1 MTLKTQIEIEPLYD
15 RCVIFNT
22 TSSTYHYPLNNIVI
36 ALYFFSTSRPEIEK
50 MSTHKTIFK
59 EVNGE
64 KFKKYY
70 PTSLLIKKFVLRF
83 TPLFLYKDYKNIKK

>member
-1 MTLKTQIEIEPLYD
+1 MELYSKGDLKNPAIEIEPLYD

-22 TSSTYHYPLNNIVI
+22 TSSTYHGHPKKLSCLNNIIRKSI
-36 ALYFFSTSRPEIEK
+36 ALYFFQLVPEIEK

-64 KFKKYY
+64 N
-70 PTSLLIKKFVLRF
+70 L
-83 TPLFLYKDYKNIKK
+83 KNTIRLVFD